1 MSRIFS
7 VKIVICISF
16 EIITETSKFI
26 TYENLKN
33 SIKLRTHTRIVLS
46 LNKLIFSPLKF
57 LYTPWNCSGVCLFVC
72 LFLFY
77 LLFNV
82 DIQNYDILISLV
94 TITILCRHFAVS
106 SHTQEISL
114 FLQYKSI
121 DWSLCNRQHCKVKG

>member
-57 LYTPWNCSGVCLFVC
+57 LYTPWNCSGVCLF
-72 LFLFY
+72 LFY
-77 LLFNV
+77 LLFKV
-82 DIQNYDILISLV
+82 DIQNHDILISLV
-94 TITILCRHFAVS
+94 TITIFRRHFAVS
-106 SHTQEISL
+106 CHTQEISL

-121 DWSLCNRQHCKVKG
+121 DWPLCNRQHCKVKG